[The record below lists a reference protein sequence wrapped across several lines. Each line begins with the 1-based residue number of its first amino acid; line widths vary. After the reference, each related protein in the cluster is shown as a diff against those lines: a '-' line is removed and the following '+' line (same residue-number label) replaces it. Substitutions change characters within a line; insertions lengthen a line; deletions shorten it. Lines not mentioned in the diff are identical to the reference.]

1 MTPAPPRRGRRP
13 GASDTRE
20 TILVA
25 AREMFAAHGYER
37 ASVRA
42 IATHAAVDP
51 ALVYHYF
58 GSKQKL
64 FLAAM
69 NIPVDP
75 DTMAQ
80 AILDGPRTEIGARL
94 VRYVL
99 GFWDSPTGNAALA
112 LLQSSANNEWTVRLM
127 GEFVSTQ
134 ILHRVATGIGIDQ
147 EQIPVRIGLV
157 ITQIMGLA
165 MARHI
170 IRFEPLASATPEQL
184 TTAISPTVQRYLTGD
199 LPTADRGT
207 DRQR

>member
-13 GASDTRE
+13 GAPDT
-20 TILVA
+20 
-25 AREMFAAHGYER
+25 REMFAAHGYER

-51 ALVYHYF
+51 ALAYHYF

-80 AILDGPRTEIGARL
+80 AILDGPRTEIGARP

-99 GFWDSPTGNAALA
+99 AFWDSPAGNAALA
-112 LLQSSANNEWTVRLM
+112 LLRSSVNNEWTVRLM
-127 GEFVSTQ
+127 SEFVSTQ
-134 ILHRVATGIGIDQ
+134 ILRRVGTGLGIDP
-147 EQIPVRIGLV
+147 EQAPMRIGLV
-157 ITQIMGLA
+157 ISQIMVLA
-165 MARHI
+165 TTRHVI
-170 IRFEPLASATPEQL
+170 QFDPLLSATPEQL
-184 TTAISPTVQRYLTGD
+184 TTAIGPTVQHYLTGD
-199 LPTADRGT
+199 LPSAS
-207 DRQR
+207 